1 VKKGWIAMGTAFVLL
16 AAACSGG
23 STALTVAASTTAAP
37 PAASATAAP
46 DTADPPATTPSTTI
60 APATTDPPATTAVT
74 IPPPDPT
81 DITNYVAASGSVP
94 ALSQPDGCIGAA
106 GVCLFQ
112 SIKPVVDRL
121 GPENQRYGE
130 PSADYRTWVR
140 PGLALTTRNDE
151 TGSITR
157 VTVSVDDG
165 TVVAASDGALVGS
178 TTIGEMRLSDVF
190 PTECYSG
197 FEGQVFLFYTYP
209 GNDDGSAI
217 VSFGQSFRVGDSS
230 APQNYGPELDAIT
243 IRFFEAST
251 TGSICEVSPP

>member
-1 VKKGWIAMGTAFVLL
+1 MGAAFVLL

-23 STALTVAASTTAAP
+23 STTVTAAAPGSTAAPPSTTAAP
-37 PAASATAAP
+37 
-46 DTADPPATTPSTTI
+46 ATTGPPPSTT
-60 APATTDPPATTAVT
+60 AAT
-74 IPPPDPT
+74 IPPPDLT

-112 SIKPVVDRL
+112 PVKPVVDRL
-121 GPENQRYGE
+121 GPEDQRYGE

-151 TGSITR
+151 TGLITR
-157 VTVSVDDG
+157 VTVTVDDG

-190 PTECYSG
+190 PIECYSG

-209 GNDDGSAI
+209 GNVEGSAI
-217 VSFGQSFRVGDSS
+217 VTFGDSFRVGDSS
-230 APQNYGPELDAIT
+230 VPQRYGPELDAMP

-251 TGSICEVSPP
+251 TGSVCEVSPP